1 MSPSNCSQWG
11 STARCFEY
19 SDENAVCSRRSSS
32 ARRFRLARKDLLAQH
47 AQVSDSSLIHTLAE
61 LIRINSVNSAYEG
74 GPGEGEIAAWVRR
87 FFEERRIE
95 VWEQEVFPGRPN
107 VIARLPGR
115 DSSRRVILE
124 AHMDTVSVKGMTIP
138 PFEPRI
144 ENGKMFGR
152 GSCDTKAGLA
162 AMMHAVASLA
172 AEGLQP
178 PCEVW
183 LAAVVDEEFSYRG
196 VVKLC
201 ERLEEGSRPDC
212 SAALVAEPTGLRAV
226 IASKGVLRWRIIV
239 RGKSAH
245 SSKPHLGV
253 NAINH
258 MARVILMLEEDHLRL
273 AAREHPLLGPATC
286 NVGVIRGGV
295 QVNFVPDQC
304 AIEIDRR
311 LLPGERVESVLAHY
325 QSLLD
330 ALMGAHPALDAF
342 MESPMLTDEALDT
355 PADSAPAQLAI
366 QLLKE
371 AGLDST
377 LCGVPFGSD
386 ASKLSRVGIPSLIF
400 GPGSI
405 NQAHAAVEFVELQ
418 QVQSACEFYR
428 NFLLRFN

>member
-1 MSPSNCSQWG
+1 MRVPDSPVIQ
-11 STARCFEY
+11 
-19 SDENAVCSRRSSS
+19 
-32 ARRFRLARKDLLAQH
+32 
-47 AQVSDSSLIHTLAE
+47 TLAE
-61 LIRINSVNSAYEG
+61 LIRINSVNPAYEG
-74 GPGEGEIAAWVRR
+74 GLGEREIAAWVRR
-87 FFEERRIE
+87 FFEQRHIE
-95 VWEQEVFPGRPN
+95 VWEHEVFPGRPN

-115 DSSRRVILE
+115 DSSRRIILE

-144 ENGKMFGR
+144 EDGKIFGR

-172 AEGLQP
+172 ADGLQP

-201 ERLEEGSRPDC
+201 EEILDGTRPKC
-212 SAALVAEPTGLRAV
+212 ATVAALVAEPTGLRAV

-258 MARVILMLEEDHLRL
+258 MARVVLMLEEDHRHL
-273 AAREHPLLGPATC
+273 AVHEHPLLGPATC
-286 NVGVIRGGV
+286 NVGVIHGGV

-311 LLPGERVESVLAHY
+311 LLPGERVEAVLAHY

-330 ALMGAHPALDAF
+330 ALMAANPTLDAF
-342 MESPMLTDEALDT
+342 MEAPLLTDEALGT
-355 PADSAPAQLAI
+355 ATDSPPAQLASA
-366 QLLKE
+366 LLKE
-371 AGLDST
+371 LRLDSA

-386 ASKLSRVGIPSLIF
+386 ASKLSRAGIPSLIF
-400 GPGSI
+400 GPGRI
-405 NQAHAAVEFVELQ
+405 DQAHAAVEFVEIQ
-418 QVQSACEFYR
+418 QVQTAFEFFR